1 MGLPVRDNVSA
12 YEHTRIC
19 LWWKMGHARPIR
31 FNPQKLAKKRGS
43 VDIVKDVRLKSYPV
57 PQKVKAGRGEPVNI
71 AIFKI
76 KNRKI

>member
-12 YEHTRIC
+12 YEHTWIC

-31 FNPQKLAKKRGS
+31 LNPQKLARIQGS

-57 PQKVKAGRGEPVNI
+57 PQKVKAGRGGPADI
-71 AIFKI
+71 ALFKI
-76 KNRKI
+76 KNIKI